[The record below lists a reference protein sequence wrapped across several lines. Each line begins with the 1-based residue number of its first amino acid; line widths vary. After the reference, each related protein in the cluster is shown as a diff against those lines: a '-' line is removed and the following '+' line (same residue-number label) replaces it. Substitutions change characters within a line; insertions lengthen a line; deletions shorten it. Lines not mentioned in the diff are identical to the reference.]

1 VGGGEL
7 EAVQERFVHRFNR
20 EEPRTSETQMPV
32 LIVDDTGFLKK
43 GVRSAGAQ
51 RQYSGTAGRTE
62 NCQIGVFLAYATACG
77 RTLIDRRLYLPTFWT
92 DDRGRCR
99 RAGIDDSVAFET
111 KVAMAKTM
119 VRRAITD
126 QIPFRWVTADA
137 AYGQQGLAVRAG
149 AG

>member
-1 VGGGEL
+1 
-7 EAVQERFVHRFNR
+7 
-20 EEPRTSETQMPV
+20 
-32 LIVDDTGFLKK
+32 
-43 GVRSAGAQ
+43 
-51 RQYSGTAGRTE
+51 
-62 NCQIGVFLAYATACG
+62 
-77 RTLIDRRLYLPTFWT
+77 LPTFWT

-111 KVAMAKTM
+111 KVAMPKTM